1 MTIAPRHVLPALGL
15 SLALGL
21 APVQAASP
29 PQTGSLQVQLE
40 DAAGR
45 PLADAIVFLESRE
58 AREARAAVRPAR
70 DAVIAQVDKRFIPS
84 VTVVPV
90 GTPVEFPNRDT
101 VRHHVYSFSPVK
113 PFELKL
119 YAGSPANPVVFDR
132 AGVAVLGCNIHD
144 QMTAW
149 VLVVE
154 TPYFARSAAGGRAT
168 LGAVPPGSYRLRAWH
183 AGLPMGAPASDQPIT
198 VAAGDNAATVRFAP
212 TPK

>member
-1 MTIAPRHVLPALGL
+1 MTTAPRLALPALALG
-15 SLALGL
+15 LALGL
-21 APVQAASP
+21 APWHATASALQA
-29 PQTGSLQVQLE
+29 GSVQVQLE

-58 AREARAAVRPAR
+58 ARAAVRPAR
-70 DAVIAQVDKRFIPS
+70 DAVIAQVDKRFVPS

-90 GTPVEFPNRDT
+90 GTAVEFPNRDT

-119 YAGSPANPVVFDR
+119 YAGSPVNPVVFDR

-168 LGAVPPGSYRLRAWH
+168 LSAVPPGSYRLRAWH
-183 AGLPMGAPASDQPIT
+183 AGLPMGAPASEQPIT